1 MNGMIFD
8 IQRFSIHD
16 GPGIRTTVFFKGCSL
31 GCRWCHNP
39 EGISPAPVLSF
50 MASKCIGCGY
60 CFRACVRAVHSMRGG
75 QHVMDRSRCEVCGR
89 CATECHA
96 QALELIG
103 RRASVEE
110 VMAEVLADR
119 AFYQTSGGGMTLSGG
134 EPLMQF
140 EFALA
145 LLRAAKNERLH
156 NCVETSSFVSW
167 TNFERVLPLTDLF
180 LCDVKDTNDARHLAN
195 TGVSNGLILSN
206 IRRLH
211 EAGANIRLRV
221 PLVPGCNDAQDNLD
235 GLARLAA
242 ELPRIE
248 GVEILLYHKLGLG
261 KHQRLGSHNPLEFD
275 PSPTA
280 KDRRDEWIAQLRQKG
295 VRVLNE

>member
-16 GPGIRTTVFFKGCSL
+16 GPGIRTTVFFKGCPL
-31 GCRWCHNP
+31 GCKWCHNP

-60 CFRACVRAVHSMRGG
+60 CFRTCTRAVHSMQGG
-75 QHVMDRSRCEVCGR
+75 KHVMDRSRCEVCGR

-110 VMAEVLADR
+110 IMAEVLADR

-134 EPLMQF
+134 EPLMQI

-145 LLRAAKNERLH
+145 MLRAAKTERLH

-180 LCDVKDTNDARHLAN
+180 YCDIKDTNDARHLAN
-195 TGVSNGLILSN
+195 TGVSNALILSN

-235 GLARLAA
+235 GLARLAG

-248 GVEILLYHKLGLG
+248 GVEILLYHKLGLS

-275 PSPTA
+275 PTPSA
-280 KDRRDEWIAQLRQKG
+280 KDRRDDWIAQLRQKG
-295 VRVLNE
+295 VKVLNE

>member
-16 GPGIRTTVFFKGCSL
+16 GPGIRTTVFFKGCPL
-31 GCRWCHNP
+31 GCKWCHNP

-60 CFRACVRAVHSMRGG
+60 CFRACTQAVHSMRDG

-145 LLRAAKNERLH
+145 LLRAAKKEGLH
-156 NCVETSSFVSW
+156 TCVETSSFVSW

-180 LCDVKDTNDARHLAN
+180 LCDVKDTSDARHLAN
-195 TGVSNGLILSN
+195 TGVSNGLIQSN

-211 EAGANIRLRV
+211 EAGANLRLRV

-235 GLARLAA
+235 GLARLAG

-248 GVEILLYHKLGLG
+248 GVEILLYHKLGLS

-275 PSPTA
+275 PTPNA
-280 KDRRDEWIAQLRQKG
+280 KDRRDDWIAQLRQKG
-295 VRVLNE
+295 VKVLNE